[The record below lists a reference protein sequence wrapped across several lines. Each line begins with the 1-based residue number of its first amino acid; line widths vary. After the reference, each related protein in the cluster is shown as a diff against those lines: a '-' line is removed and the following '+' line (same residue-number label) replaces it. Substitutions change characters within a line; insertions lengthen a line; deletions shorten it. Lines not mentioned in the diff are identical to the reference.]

1 MAFIETK
8 HTFAAI
14 DIIKKELS
22 KIANVLSIILMILFS
37 LFYVGSIII
46 NINSIFHIIAYSVLL
61 LAVIVSFIVET
72 ALKIKNSDFRKE
84 ARIKEEKRRLAILII
99 KIIRYLT
106 QFAIISVALIFSFV
120 NNSFDSNFLIAIV
133 TGIIW
138 VLSIMMDIALS
149 TINKYID
156 YLKIGFKL
164 DFDESFATKII
175 FSEQYKLMKLEKEK
189 LQLEHQKKYTD
200 QEYKIVSLLMDR
212 AEQVKSESKKEIE
225 EKLKILKDDIK
236 KLNDRNNLSK
246 KQKLDIEN
254 KYNENKRLA
263 AKMVEDKKQVDKF
276 LLESYE
282 FIKKLPIN
290 GPVYK
295 AFKMVPLL
303 LLMVKYYF
311 DGKYKEIPVQTILS
325 IIAAITYFITPMDAI
340 PDMIPVAGHIDDLFV
355 FNLCLESIEHDL
367 KKFMLWYNK

>member
-61 LAVIVSFIVET
+61 LAVIVTFIVET

-133 TGIIW
+133 TGVIW
-138 VLSIMMDIALS
+138 VLSIIMDIVLS
-149 TINKYID
+149 TINKYVD

-175 FSEQYKLMKLEKEK
+175 FSEQYKLMKMENKK
-189 LQLEHQKKYTD
+189 LQLEHEKKYTD
-200 QEYKIVSLLMDR
+200 QEYKIVSLLIER

-263 AKMVEDKKQVDKF
+263 AKMVEDKKQVEKF

-325 IIAAITYFITPMDAI
+325 IIAAITYFITPLDAI

>member
-46 NINSIFHIIAYSVLL
+46 NINSIFHIVAYSVLL

-282 FIKKLPIN
+282 FIKKIPIN
-290 GPVYK
+290 GPAYK

-355 FNLCLESIEHDL
+355 INLCLESIEHDL

>member
-46 NINSIFHIIAYSVLL
+46 NINSIFHIVAYSVLL

-263 AKMVEDKKQVDKF
+263 AKMVEDKKQVEKF

-282 FIKKLPIN
+282 FIK
-290 GPVYK
+290 
-295 AFKMVPLL
+295 
-303 LLMVKYYF
+303 
-311 DGKYKEIPVQTILS
+311 
-325 IIAAITYFITPMDAI
+325 
-340 PDMIPVAGHIDDLFV
+340 
-355 FNLCLESIEHDL
+355 
-367 KKFMLWYNK
+367 

>member
-22 KIANVLSIILMILFS
+22 KIANVLSIIGMIFFS
-37 LFYVGSIII
+37 LINVGLIIH
-46 NINSIFHIIAYSVLL
+46 NLNSIFHIIAYSVLL